1 VRALVTGA
9 GGFVGHHLIRHLLK
23 QGDEVTAVVRHAG
36 ERLAADIVAANV
48 RLERADLVM
57 PDAIGRVIA
66 AVEPDHIY
74 HLAALSSVAE
84 SFAEPLRVLDN
95 NAATVVNLLDAV
107 RQAAPAARVLLV
119 SSAEVY
125 GRPRNGSPIDEGAEL
140 QPESPYAVSK
150 ATQDL
155 LGYQYWVAYGLHV
168 IRVRPFNHIGP
179 GQGDQFVASSFARQV
194 AEIEAGIQRPE
205 ILVGNLSAKRD
216 FTDVRDIVRAY
227 RLAVEAGEDGAV
239 YNLGSGRAVAIQEI
253 LDRLTALSRVPLEVA
268 TDPSRL
274 RPVDAPLMVCNA
286 GRFQNRTGWT
296 PGIPLAT
303 TLQDLLDDWRA
314 QVAVTRR
321 S

>member
-1 VRALVTGA
+1 
-9 GGFVGHHLIRHLLK
+9 
-23 QGDEVTAVVRHAG
+23 
-36 ERLAADIVAANV
+36 
-48 RLERADLVM
+48 
-57 PDAIGRVIA
+57 
-66 AVEPDHIY
+66 
-74 HLAALSSVAE
+74 
-84 SFAEPLRVLDN
+84 
-95 NAATVVNLLDAV
+95 
-107 RQAAPAARVLLV
+107 
-119 SSAEVY
+119 
-125 GRPRNGSPIDEGAEL
+125 
-140 QPESPYAVSK
+140 VSK